1 MICLQMFYYWLFA
14 KTINYYTSLNVLGI
28 TGGNIFFAKD
38 GTFQW
43 SSIAALVSF
52 VAACLTFVGV
62 FINVS
67 TQKKIAKQQIDANLK
82 AKARIEWIA
91 LVRGLVS
98 EYISNYYKITV
109 IIERISK
116 EENSKIGNLNG
127 LRIQSGLKKEE
138 NSNNAQRYAV
148 LVEKNKDEIT
158 RLKKELN
165 ESVSNSISISEQI
178 FLLFADSDEHKQIR
192 ELFTSSIS
200 FLKEINASE
209 SYGEENEVL
218 KKLDEN
224 SENIVEI
231 RDYISAYL
239 KIEWDK
245 AKEGQ

>member
-127 LRIQSGLKKEE
+127 LRIQSGLNKEE

-158 RLKKELN
+158 RLKKN
-165 ESVSNSISISEQI
+165 
-178 FLLFADSDEHKQIR
+178 
-192 ELFTSSIS
+192 
-200 FLKEINASE
+200 
-209 SYGEENEVL
+209 
-218 KKLDEN
+218 
-224 SENIVEI
+224 
-231 RDYISAYL
+231 
-239 KIEWDK
+239 
-245 AKEGQ
+245 